1 MVGGFWILV
10 EENDEDDHE
19 TEKALYLLVKIV
31 YVEENTVEDLARKA
45 NVVVEKID
53 KVAIAQVKDDV
64 EKHSTIVNDH
74 NAANVV
80 VNQHV
85 STNTN

>member
-1 MVGGFWILV
+1 M
-10 EENDEDDHE
+10 
-19 TEKALYLLVKIV
+19 VKIV